1 MGRYVFLLI
10 VPIIIGVLIA
20 AAAVV
25 INGLRERRIDA
36 RLALLEAGHTEG
48 TRSPAD
54 SPAKEESSDPT
65 RQRIAS

>member
-20 AAAVV
+20 AAVVV

-36 RLALLEAGHTEG
+36 RLALLEAGQTEG
-48 TRSPAD
+48 MRSPAD

-65 RQRIAS
+65 RRRIAS

>member
-10 VPIIIGVLIA
+10 VPIVIGVMIA
-20 AAAVV
+20 AAVVV

-48 TRSPAD
+48 AGSPAD
-54 SPAKEESSDPT
+54 SPAEEELSDPT
-65 RQRIAS
+65 RRRIAS

>member
-20 AAAVV
+20 AAVV
-25 INGLRERRIDA
+25 AIHGLRERRIDA

-48 TRSPAD
+48 ARSRAD
-54 SPAKEESSDPT
+54 SPANEESSDPT
-65 RQRIAS
+65 RRRIAS